1 MLEKL
6 QFHSEP
12 VVVTGAG
19 GGIGGACCVA
29 LAELGATVILVDNNS
44 ETLKASETNISKSA
58 SAKAYAYAIDVSDER
73 QIDEVRMDVEA
84 RWGHIK
90 ALINCAG
97 VNFEST
103 VVDLSTDKW
112 RHIIG
117 VQLDAVFFMCRA
129 FIPLL
134 LKGTNGSVLNIS
146 SPFGIVGH
154 PKSAAYSAAK
164 GAVMALTRQ
173 MAADYGPRGL
183 RVNSL
188 CPGPTLSPRLRSY
201 IQSGQFDTG
210 ALIDVVPLRRFAECD
225 EIANAA
231 AFLISDAAS
240 YIHGA
245 TVMSD
250 GGLSIV

>member
-6 QFHSEP
+6 RFHNEP

-29 LAELGATVILVDNNS
+29 LAELGATVIRLDNNK
-44 ETLKASETNISKSA
+44 ETLVASEANISKSA
-58 SAKAYAYAIDVSDER
+58 ATKAYIIDVSDEKR
-73 QIDEVRMDVEA
+73 IDEVRLDIEA
-84 RWGHIK
+84 QWGHIK

-112 RHIIG
+112 REIMA

-134 LKGTNGSVLNIS
+134 LKAANGSVLNIS
-146 SPFGIVGH
+146 SPFGIIGH
-154 PKSAAYSAAK
+154 PKSAVYSAAK

-188 CPGPTLSPRLRSY
+188 CPARTLSPRLRAY

-225 EIANAA
+225 EIANVA

-250 GGLSIV
+250 GRLSIV